1 MIALKEP
8 NTQVPAVVSRKEIEL
23 LLCCARTHITLSTA
37 ERIRALL
44 QKDIDWEYLIQIVS
58 RNQVMPLLYWSLN
71 TTCPDACPKATLSL
85 LRNLCY
91 TNAQRNLF
99 QTAELLKILNLF
111 EAHGIP
117 AISFKG
123 PVLAASAYSNIALRQ
138 FGDLDI
144 LVQEQDIPKATDL
157 LISQGYKLPPEL
169 VEVQQRP
176 YLQFDNFRESVQ
188 YRKSYDFVH
197 QDQKVVIE
205 LHWLLS
211 QKYFPFSVD
220 FQQLWE
226 NRESVSLVSTTV
238 SHFSPEDSLLH
249 LCMHGAKDAWVR
261 MKGICDVAQL
271 IQSHPTINWEQ
282 VMKQSRILGTQRM
295 LLLGLFLANGLLG
308 TTLPEEVLLKMHS
321 NTLVKSLYLQVCEW
335 LFERQPSKFEV
346 YILHLKVR
354 ERLAHKLRYFL
365 YLTITP
371 NEKEWAL
378 LPLPKFLS
386 FLYYLL
392 RPLRLIG
399 ENGLGTLKHLLR
411 IEEITAS
418 KRIN

>member
-1 MIALKEP
+1 MIALTQHI
-8 NTQVPAVVSRKEIEL
+8 TQVPTTVNRPEIEL
-23 LLCCARTHITLSTA
+23 LLCCARTHIAPSTA
-37 ERIRALL
+37 EQIRALL
-44 QKDIDWEYLIQIVS
+44 QQDIDWEYLIQIAA
-58 RNQVMPLLYWSLN
+58 RNQVMLLLYWSLN
-71 TTCPDACPKATLSL
+71 TTCPDAFPKAILSQQ
-85 LRNLCY
+85 RNLYY

-99 QTAELLKILNLF
+99 QTAELLKLLNLF
-111 EAHGIP
+111 EAHNILTIP
-117 AISFKG
+117 FKG
-123 PVLAASAYSNIALRQ
+123 PVLAASAYGNLALRQ
-138 FGDLDI
+138 FGDLDM

-157 LISQGYKLPPEL
+157 LISQGYKLPPDL

-197 QDQKVVIE
+197 PDQKVVVE

-211 QKYFPFSVD
+211 QKYFPFPVD
-220 FQQLWE
+220 FEQLWE
-226 NRESVSLVSTTV
+226 NRESVSLVGTTV

-271 IQSHPTINWEQ
+271 IQSHPTIKWEQ
-282 VMKQSRILGTQRM
+282 VMKQSRILGSERM
-295 LLLGLFLANGLLG
+295 LLLGLFLAHGLLG
-308 TTLPEEVLLKMHS
+308 TTLPEEVLLKIHS

-354 ERLAHKLRYFL
+354 EHLADKLRYFL

-392 RPLRLIG
+392 RPLRLIA
-399 ENGLGTLKHLLR
+399 ENGFGTLKHFLR